1 MDDYAARLEYVT
13 SNLLLG
19 QFTLHVLHKVYIG
32 NLWRHSTVGGS
43 CSFFENDGHTS
54 ACTYIHCTCTSDRDP
69 VSTFFVILMT
79 NRIEQTT
86 WLSEI
91 ISQVVLIVFLIH
103 QFFQRLILLYMITN
117 YEIKIIYRNLD
128 FNSSFMYFQFLI
140 FFLIRRNDLLI
151 YNNTTTC
158 TCFL

>member
-1 MDDYAARLEYVT
+1 MDNYAARLEYVT

-19 QFTLHVLHKVYIG
+19 QFTLHLLKKVYLG
-32 NLWRHSTVGGS
+32 SLWRHSYVGGS

-69 VSTFFVILMT
+69 VSTFLVILMT

-91 ISQVVLIVFLIH
+91 ISQVVLIVFL
-103 QFFQRLILLYMITN
+103 N
-117 YEIKIIYRNLD
+117 EIKIIYRNLD